1 MIQLQNKVGINGHVV
16 ESSNWD
22 RLMAGPQN
30 GQIFTGPYCLLNI
43 LTRRTGKLELVKG
56 RPLDGKTKDRLIIN
70 VLRQKFKLR
79 AIQRESLLID
89 PSLDKSIN
97 TKPFQVPT
105 LISRD

>member
-30 GQIFTGPYCLLNI
+30 GQIFTRSYCLFNI
-43 LTRRTGKLELVKG
+43 LTRTGKLELAKW
-56 RPLDGKTKDRLIIN
+56 PLDGKTKDWLIIN
-70 VLRQKFKLR
+70 VLRHKFKLR
-79 AIQRESLLID
+79 AVQRGSLLID

-97 TKPFQVPT
+97 TKQSQVPT
-105 LISRD
+105 LISSD